1 MFKPALITAA
11 AAALAAA
18 LANAAVATAETPS
31 PEEMWAIV
39 QQQQKEIERL
49 RGRLGETEAK
59 VEATGD
65 MVEAAQAEDTGAAPG
80 WWNRTYLGGY
90 GELHYNGGDTDEVD
104 LHRFVMLLNHDFNDE
119 LRFVSE
125 LEVEHAFTGRAGQVE
140 VEQAYLEYTYNP
152 NFIPRVGMMLIPA
165 GIINITHEPNTFFG
179 TERNR
184 VENDIIPTT
193 WREAGVGAQGE
204 LGAGFAYD
212 VSVHSGLNVPTT
224 GNNAFRI
231 RNGRQKVS
239 QATAKD
245 GAITGR
251 IKWTGMPGVEL
262 ALSGQ
267 YQNDITQNGL
277 GIDAIL
283 ITAHAD
289 IRRGPWGL
297 RALYAR
303 WDLADGPPA
312 NGPARIGADE
322 QYGWY
327 IEPSYR
333 FDVPGM
339 GSQGEL
345 GIFARYSQRDRTAGD
360 SVDSD
365 IRQFDIGANYWPHHD
380 VVLKVDGQFEFL
392 PTGSGT
398 GDNRL
403 NVGLGYHF

>member
-1 MFKPALITAA
+1 MLRSALPHLGPILKWYRESSPAVVLFF
-11 AAALAAA
+11 
-18 LANAAVATAETPS
+18 
-31 PEEMWAIV
+31 
-39 QQQQKEIERL
+39 
-49 RGRLGETEAK
+49 
-59 VEATGD
+59 D
-65 MVEAAQAEDTGAAPG
+65 
-80 WWNRTYLGGY
+80 
-90 GELHYNGGDTDEVD
+90 
-104 LHRFVMLLNHDFNDE
+104 HDFNDR
-119 LRFVSE
+119 LRLISE
-125 LEVEHAFTGRAGQVE
+125 LEVENAFTGTNGDVE
-140 VEQAYLEYTYNP
+140 LEQAYLEYTINP
-152 NFIPRVGMMLIPA
+152 NFIARGGLSLVPV
-165 GIINITHEPNTFFG
+165 GIINETHEPPTFFG
-179 TERNR
+179 VERNG
-184 VENDIIPTT
+184 VEKDIIPTT
-193 WREAGVGAQGE
+193 WWEAGVGMRGE
-204 LGAGFAYD
+204 IGAGFAYD

-239 QATAKD
+239 KAVAKD
-245 GAITGR
+245 PAVTGR
-251 IKWTGMPGVEL
+251 VKWTGVPGVEL
-262 ALSGQ
+262 ALTGQ

-283 ITAHAD
+283 LSAHAD

-312 NGPARIGADE
+312 TGPGRLGRDE

-333 FDVPGM
+333 FDVQGID
-339 GSQGEL
+339 GTGEL
-345 GIFARYSQRDRTAGD
+345 GLFARYSQRDRSAGD

-365 IRQFDIGANYWPHHD
+365 IRQIDVGANYWPHRD

-403 NVGLGYHF
+403 NLGIGYQF